1 MENSTKK
8 ELIKESKQ
16 LRLFYHFIP
25 TSTFIWKKDGDDFV
39 LLKHNKSAID
49 YAERKKEYII
59 GVKASEFYSEDIQ
72 ILRRLKQCYQ
82 QKSNIRDEIIN
93 SINTTKESKHF
104 GINYIYIAPD
114 LIMVQIEDIIERKL
128 IEESNILCGK
138 IIQES
143 KNEIYLFEED
153 SFRFVEL
160 NKSAIKNIGYT
171 MEEILQLTPVDIK
184 PEYDINSFKKLLIPL
199 REQKEDKTV
208 FYTNHLRKDGTSY
221 PIEVQLQLIK
231 FGDKQYFAA
240 IILDITERKK
250 IETELLESYNIINAS
265 PIVVFLW
272 GGHENW
278 NTKFVTKNVINL
290 LGYSAEEFLKNKI
303 SFKDLIHPED
313 FERVDKELIKY
324 HKTKQKEKL
333 IQEYRV
339 ITKSGSIKWVRDFP
353 SLVRES
359 NKNVTYFHAV
369 LQDITLLKMAEMEL
383 QGTNSLLSSILE
395 SPENIIMFALD
406 RDYNYLSFNQ
416 AHAKEMQNKYDAEIE
431 IGQHIFSYISNKEDQ
446 QQIIENYKKVL
457 NGEKIV
463 KIQAYGQL
471 ANRQWY
477 ELFFNP
483 IFDHSNYVT
492 GFSVFATNITE
503 QVLTKEKIQN
513 ERKKF
518 KDLFEKS
525 VDALLIINN
534 SIFTECNDSTIKML
548 GYSSEK
554 EFLNVHPSKLSPMVQ
569 PDGKKSFEKA
579 EEMMNIAIERGSHRF
594 EWIHTKKNGVDFP
607 VEVVLTLISKEPNNN
622 IIYCVLRDIT
632 KRKLDEEELE
642 KYRTQLETENIY
654 LKEEISLAFNYE
666 DMVYSSIEISEVLTL
681 VEQVATT
688 DATVLVLGETGTG
701 KELIA
706 KAIHNTSERKNK
718 SLIRVNCA
726 AIPSE
731 LLESELF
738 GHTKG
743 SFTGA
748 IKNRIGKFELANG
761 GTLFLDEIGELPV
774 ALQPK
779 LLRAIQE
786 GEIEPIGSTEVRKLD
801 IRIVAATN
809 KDLNKEIEEKRF
821 REDLYFRLNV
831 FPVTVPPLRERIEDI
846 PVLIDHFVKKYSI
859 KHGKE
864 IKHISDLTLQQMK
877 SYAWPGNVRELE
889 NVIERAVIISN
900 HDLLVVHEFDS
911 SPQSKTIIKH
921 NSNALE
927 EVQSNHI
934 LKILIETNWK
944 IDGKEGAAVLLDIK
958 PSTLRDRMK
967 KFGIKRTKT

>member
-171 MEEILQLTPVDIK
+171 IEEILQLTPVDIK

-666 DMVYSSIEISEVLTL
+666 DLVYSSIEISEVLTL

-706 KAIHNTSERKNK
+706 KAIHNTSERKNN

>member
-1 MENSTKK
+1 
-8 ELIKESKQ
+8 
-16 LRLFYHFIP
+16 
-25 TSTFIWKKDGDDFV
+25 
-39 LLKHNKSAID
+39 
-49 YAERKKEYII
+49 
-59 GVKASEFYSEDIQ
+59 
-72 ILRRLKQCYQ
+72 
-82 QKSNIRDEIIN
+82 
-93 SINTTKESKHF
+93 
-104 GINYIYIAPD
+104 
-114 LIMVQIEDIIERKL
+114 
-128 IEESNILCGK
+128 
-138 IIQES
+138 
-143 KNEIYLFEED
+143 
-153 SFRFVEL
+153 
-160 NKSAIKNIGYT
+160 
-171 MEEILQLTPVDIK
+171 
-184 PEYDINSFKKLLIPL
+184 
-199 REQKEDKTV
+199 
-208 FYTNHLRKDGTSY
+208 
-221 PIEVQLQLIK
+221 
-231 FGDKQYFAA
+231 
-240 IILDITERKK
+240 
-250 IETELLESYNIINAS
+250 
-265 PIVVFLW
+265 
-272 GGHENW
+272 
-278 NTKFVTKNVINL
+278 
-290 LGYSAEEFLKNKI
+290 
-303 SFKDLIHPED
+303 
-313 FERVDKELIKY
+313 
-324 HKTKQKEKL
+324 
-333 IQEYRV
+333 
-339 ITKSGSIKWVRDFP
+339 
-353 SLVRES
+353 
-359 NKNVTYFHAV
+359 
-369 LQDITLLKMAEMEL
+369 
-383 QGTNSLLSSILE
+383 
-395 SPENIIMFALD
+395 
-406 RDYNYLSFNQ
+406 
-416 AHAKEMQNKYDAEIE
+416 
-431 IGQHIFSYISNKEDQ
+431 
-446 QQIIENYKKVL
+446 
-457 NGEKIV
+457 
-463 KIQAYGQL
+463 
-471 ANRQWY
+471 
-477 ELFFNP
+477 
-483 IFDHSNYVT
+483 
-492 GFSVFATNITE
+492 
-503 QVLTKEKIQN
+503 
-513 ERKKF
+513 
-518 KDLFEKS
+518 
-525 VDALLIINN
+525 
-534 SIFTECNDSTIKML
+534 
-548 GYSSEK
+548 
-554 EFLNVHPSKLSPMVQ
+554 
-569 PDGKKSFEKA
+569 
-579 EEMMNIAIERGSHRF
+579 MMNIAIERGSHRF

-622 IIYCVLRDIT
+622 TIYCVLRDIT

-666 DMVYSSIEISEVLTL
+666 DLVYSSIEISEVLTL